1 MNAKSFKLNASKLKI
16 FISEPLCLKEK
27 KGFFPMNEVIVFCCG
42 AGIRKLNFL
51 PLLPGRAS
59 EGWSV
64 EFLPTKGNE
73 VLISAYK
80 KKISCLWSGYGWL
93 AVVRRSSLKE
103 NQADS
108 VSGSFFFRETNGP
121 LKHQGRCML
130 DLAETLDHHNTAIHF
145 QSQESAKSL

>member
-27 KGFFPMNEVIVFCCG
+27 RGFFPMNEVIVFCCG

-64 EFLPTKGNE
+64 EFLPTKRNE

-93 AVVRRSSLKE
+93 AVVRRRSLKE

-108 VSGSFFFRETNGP
+108 VSGSFFFHETNGP
-121 LKHQGRCML
+121 LKHQ
-130 DLAETLDHHNTAIHF
+130 LAETLDRHNTAIHF